1 MMQGVFTVLTA
12 IAATIAASP
21 ISHSNTT
28 SRSVT
33 TMTDKIMFEIP
44 LPEFTIRRDNEL
56 PNKLDWTSDGCT
68 SSPNNPFNFP
78 FLPACHRHDFG
89 YANFRLQK
97 RFTRTNKLKIDMQ
110 FRTDLY
116 YQCQQSAAEGVCR
129 SLANVYYAA
138 VRVFGGRDQTP
149 GKRMNNALLWEY
161 DALVAIYE
169 EEVRKAQASGDL
181 PLLQ

>member
-1 MMQGVFTVLTA
+1 MMRSVFTVLTA

-28 SRSVT
+28 SGSLISI
-33 TMTDKIMFEIP
+33 TDSIMFDIP

-56 PNKLDWTSDGCT
+56 PNKVDWTSDGCT

-89 YANFRLQK
+89 YANFRLQT

-110 FRTDLY
+110 FRTE
-116 YQCQQSAAEGVCR
+116 A
-129 SLANVYYAA
+129 LANVYYAA
-138 VRVFGGRDQTP
+138 VRVFGGHDQTP
-149 GKRMNNALLWEY
+149 EKRMNNGLLWEY
-161 DALVAIYE
+161 HALVGIYE
-169 EEVRKAQASGDL
+169 EEVRKAQAAGDL

>member
-1 MMQGVFTVLTA
+1 MRSVFTVLTA

-28 SRSVT
+28 SRSL
-33 TMTDKIMFEIP
+33 MNITDSIMFNIP

-56 PNKLDWTSDGCT
+56 PNKVDWTSDGCT

-89 YANFRLQK
+89 YANFRLQT

-116 YQCQQSAAEGVCR
+116 YQCEHTFAQGVCR
-129 SLANVYYAA
+129 ALANVYYSA
-138 VRVFGGRDQTP
+138 VRVFGGHDQTP
-149 GKRMNNALLWEY
+149 GKRMNNGLLWEY
-161 DALVAIYE
+161 HALVDIYE
-169 EEVRKAQASGDL
+169 EEVRKAQAAGDL
-181 PLLQ
+181 PLLE

>member
-1 MMQGVFTVLTA
+1 MMRSVFTVLTA

-28 SRSVT
+28 SRSLIPI
-33 TMTDKIMFEIP
+33 TDSIMFDIP

-56 PNKLDWTSDGCT
+56 PNKVDWTSDGCT

-89 YANFRLQK
+89 YANFRLQT

-110 FRTDLY
+110 FRTE
-116 YQCQQSAAEGVCR
+116 A
-129 SLANVYYAA
+129 LANVYYSA
-138 VRVFGGRDQTP
+138 VRVFGGHDQTP
-149 GKRMNNALLWEY
+149 GKRMNNGLLWEY
-161 DALVAIYE
+161 HALVDIYE
-169 EEVRKAQASGDL
+169 EEVRKAQAAGDL

>member
-1 MMQGVFTVLTA
+1 MMHSVFTVLTA

-28 SRSVT
+28 SGSLISI
-33 TMTDKIMFEIP
+33 TDSIMFNIP

-56 PNKLDWTSDGCT
+56 PNKVDWTSDGCT

-89 YANFRLQK
+89 QDIVADALFSGN
-97 RFTRTNKLKIDMQ
+97 NS
-110 FRTDLY
+110 LY
-116 YQCQQSAAEGVCR
+116 YQCEDAFAQGVCR
-129 SLANVYYAA
+129 ALANVYYAA
-138 VRVFGGRDQTP
+138 VRVFGGHDQTP
-149 GKRMNNALLWEY
+149 EKRMNNGLLWEY
-161 DALVAIYE
+161 HALVGIYE
-169 EEVRKAQASGDL
+169 EEVRKAQAAGDL